1 MTAQEVY
8 YLNVEQLQGII
19 QRVCFIEGED
29 EAATMLDFYH
39 DLGMIVRHRNTV
51 VIRAQWLIEVFRQL
65 ITILPFSERVS
76 ETFFFSLITLQH
88 NE

>member
-8 YLNVEQLQGII
+8 YLNFEQLQGII